1 MDILSQIRQHTFDAA
16 FLKGLL
22 VGQKIDEIDLP
33 SDITHQIADR
43 IIIDFEQLHPIKNI
57 DEIKKELLK
66 GFVYMF
72 DKGVEI
78 SYFSRLLQDTKV
90 EYNFNDLMDGIS
102 GNTFPVYIQEQVNLL
117 IPVLADIYNSTFE
130 FIHQNESSVAKRS
143 IVTKE
148 LMKLILVGGAFLG
161 VEYCLRIE
169 LQQEHL

>member
-1 MDILSQIRQHTFDAA
+1 MDILNKIRQHTFDTA

-22 VGQKIDEIDLP
+22 IGQKIDEIELP

-57 DEIKKELLK
+57 DDIRHELLK

-90 EYNFNDLMDGIS
+90 EYNFNDLLNGIS
-102 GNTFPVYIQEQVNLL
+102 GDTFPVYIQVQVNPM

-130 FIHQNESSVAKRS
+130 FMHQNESSLAKS
-143 IVTKE
+143 NIDAKE
-148 LMKLILVGGAFLG
+148 LMKLILIGGAFLG

-169 LQQEHL
+169 LQQDN